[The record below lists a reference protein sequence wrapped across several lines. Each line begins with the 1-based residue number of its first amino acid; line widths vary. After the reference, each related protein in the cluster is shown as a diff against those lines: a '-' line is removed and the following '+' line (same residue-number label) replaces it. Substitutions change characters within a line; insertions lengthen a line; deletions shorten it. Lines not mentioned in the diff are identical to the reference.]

1 MLPTPQR
8 LKPMWLGKTMS
19 RNFLV
24 QLKMFVGHSLALLL
38 PDLR

>member
-24 QLKMFVGHSLALLL
+24 QLKMFVGHSLALAA
-38 PDLR
+38 